1 MTEVS
6 PLLRVL
12 GLRAGYSGVE
22 VLKGVDLEVAPG
34 EFSVVIGPNGHGKT
48 TLMRTIS
55 GLNRPTAGTIDFDG
69 TSLLGATPESIVR
82 RGVVHIPQG
91 DLLFA
96 DMSVAENLA
105 LGAFTAGAHKNRA
118 RNLERVYDLFPR
130 LKERHAQRA
139 RTLSGGERRMVAIGR
154 GLMANARMLIID
166 EPSLGLA
173 PVLVDEVY
181 KTIREI
187 HRSGLTVVL
196 VEENVSRVRG
206 IADHVTCDR
215 YPTKSAD
222 IDHWTFNDFPSV
234 FIPKQAPNMEAS
246 KQFAAFL
253 FGAFSASGSSR
264 SSCFTRSLRAIW
276 KKGQS
281 VLYSTMTGF
290 SS

>member
-1 MTEVS
+1 MSETS
-6 PLLRVL
+6 PLLRVA
-12 GLRAGYSGVE
+12 GLRGGYFGVE
-22 VLKGVDLEVAPG
+22 VLKGVDLDVAPG

-55 GLNRPTAGTIDFDG
+55 GLNRPTSGSIDFG
-69 TSLLGATPESIVR
+69 GSSMLGATPESIVK

-130 LKERHAQRA
+130 LKERHYQRA

-187 HRSGLTVVL
+187 HRSGLTIVL

-206 IADHVTCDR
+206 IADRVTLIENGEVRISGTVDAVLSDPAIAST
-215 YPTKSAD
+215 YLG
-222 IDHWTFNDFPSV
+222 IDS
-234 FIPKQAPNMEAS
+234 
-246 KQFAAFL
+246 
-253 FGAFSASGSSR
+253 
-264 SSCFTRSLRAIW
+264 
-276 KKGQS
+276 
-281 VLYSTMTGF
+281 
-290 SS
+290 